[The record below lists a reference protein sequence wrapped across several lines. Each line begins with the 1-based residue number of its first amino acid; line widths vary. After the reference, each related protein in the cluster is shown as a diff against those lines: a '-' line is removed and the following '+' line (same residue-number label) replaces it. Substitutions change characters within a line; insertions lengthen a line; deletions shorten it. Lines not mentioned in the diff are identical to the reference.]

1 MTTLRGTH
9 RPPGLRRGNLLNHV
23 GDQGGDRMSA
33 LYGCVVCGT
42 PRPAEMDWDWIV
54 QHRALGCA
62 GARWGMLEERP

>member
-1 MTTLRGTH
+1 MT
-9 RPPGLRRGNLLNHV
+9 
-23 GDQGGDRMSA
+23 A